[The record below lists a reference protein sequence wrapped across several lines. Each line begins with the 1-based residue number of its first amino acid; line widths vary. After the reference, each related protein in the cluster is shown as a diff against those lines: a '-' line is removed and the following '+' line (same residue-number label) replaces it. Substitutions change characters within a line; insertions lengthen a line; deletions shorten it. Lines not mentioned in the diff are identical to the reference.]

1 MPDPTPVALEELYD
15 DTHRRLL
22 HSGGD
27 EWTGQPYALL
37 DDSAITLVAG
47 EGDRPNVGIGIT
59 GEFGTQIT
67 GPMSFSEMPQ
77 NISLA
82 GGYWRFNPM
91 ALTCIGSSAAMP
103 VPLLAYDK
111 PQILAGAG
119 DRSNCGIG
127 VVAEGLLRGDRPQ
140 GVFAELDGFV
150 PEGRVI
156 LWGWRTMN
164 SQALSGVGRIS
175 VRIHLSCKGRV
186 GTRGSRSSR
195 RTGVPPNLARI
206 LGIFYERLGRIQIIT
221 QIKGTYLG
229 NDFRGSTRGMRVQ
242 TILAPQPGPTVG
254 TDGDKWYGRSTSMA
268 TEQDSLSPLSPNST
282 SREAEQNFFDGI
294 FILPNLLPSLPG
306 RCAPGGSPR
315 GVQRCRAAG
324 QCRMTFS

>member
-1 MPDPTPVALEELYD
+1 
-15 DTHRRLL
+15 
-22 HSGGD
+22 
-27 EWTGQPYALL
+27 
-37 DDSAITLVAG
+37 
-47 EGDRPNVGIGIT
+47 
-59 GEFGTQIT
+59 
-67 GPMSFSEMPQ
+67 MPQ

-82 GGYWRFNPM
+82 GGYWRFNPL

-186 GTRGSRSSR
+186 GTRGVWGEEGSRSSR

-206 LGIFYERLGRIQIIT
+206 LSICYENPGGASIVSGYN
-221 QIKGTYLG
+221 GTYLSR
-229 NDFRGSTRGMRVQ
+229 DFRGSLSCPNRG
-242 TILAPQPGPTVG
+242 
-254 TDGDKWYGRSTSMA
+254 
-268 TEQDSLSPLSPNST
+268 
-282 SREAEQNFFDGI
+282 
-294 FILPNLLPSLPG
+294 
-306 RCAPGGSPR
+306 
-315 GVQRCRAAG
+315 
-324 QCRMTFS
+324 